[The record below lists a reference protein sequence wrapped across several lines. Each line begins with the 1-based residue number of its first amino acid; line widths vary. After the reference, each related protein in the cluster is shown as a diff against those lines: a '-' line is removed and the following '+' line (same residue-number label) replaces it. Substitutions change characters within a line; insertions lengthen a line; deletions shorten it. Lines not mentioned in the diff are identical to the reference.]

1 MNHRALQPSGEDGG
15 SVFQGE
21 QDIRRRLMKMRRSC
35 HIVGG
40 CLVIAMMASACGSDD
55 DDDSVGPSG
64 GTSGGTGAS
73 SGSGGSGG
81 IAGSQPE
88 GSGGA
93 SSGGTAGSETGGT
106 AGTGGTSGE
115 QSGGSSGT
123 PSGGSSG
130 TPTGGSG
137 GQQTGGS
144 SGTPSGGT
152 AGQGGTGGV
161 AGGTGGAMG
170 GTAGQGGTGGAGGG
184 GAGVL
189 DPPSP
194 GIACGDA
201 TCDEGSEM
209 CCADE
214 SSRSCTTSGCSG
226 NVIRLDCDDS
236 ADCPGEGC
244 CFSNIFS
251 SVRIA
256 TFCTSDCASIGY
268 TQVCKEPGDCDNGEV
283 CHAFSCGGFDTG
295 SVTLGLCAATAPGAC
310 E

>member
-1 MNHRALQPSGEDGG
+1 M
-15 SVFQGE
+15 
-21 QDIRRRLMKMRRSC
+21 MRRSC
-35 HIVGG
+35 HVLGV
-40 CLVIAMMASACGSDD
+40 CLAIAVMAAACGSDD
-55 DDDSVGPSG
+55 DDDSAGPSG
-64 GTSGGTGAS
+64 GAAGSTGAS

-106 AGTGGTSGE
+106 AGS
-115 QSGGSSGT
+115 
-123 PSGGSSG
+123 
-130 TPTGGSG
+130 
-137 GQQTGGS
+137 
-144 SGTPSGGT
+144 
-152 AGQGGTGGV
+152 GGTGG
-161 AGGTGGAMG
+161 TL
-170 GTAGQGGTGGAGGG
+170 
-184 GAGVL
+184 VL
-189 DPPSP
+189 DPPGP

-201 TCDEGSEM
+201 TCDEGSEV

-226 NVIRLDCDDS
+226 NVIRLECDDS